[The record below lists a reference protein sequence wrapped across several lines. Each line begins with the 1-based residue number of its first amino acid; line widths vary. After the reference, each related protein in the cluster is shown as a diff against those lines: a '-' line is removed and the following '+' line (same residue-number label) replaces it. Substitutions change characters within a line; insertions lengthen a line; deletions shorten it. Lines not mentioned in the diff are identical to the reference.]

1 MNPVNSDQPHGRP
14 TCGAKTRAGTPCKR
28 APVPGRTRCRL
39 HGGLT
44 PAGAS
49 HYNFKTGRYSKVLPA
64 RLRERYEEAAADP
77 ELLALREDI
86 ALLDSRLDD
95 LLKRVDAGES
105 DTLWKQVHSAWRE
118 HKKARR
124 RDDEDAERET
134 FEELDELISRGIGD
148 LAAWAEVR
156 QALEQR
162 RRLVESERKRLVDM
176 QQMLTA
182 EQAMVF
188 VTAVTDAVRRHVTD
202 RKTLTAIAR
211 ELVQLTS
218 VPGRGNALTGDG

>member
-1 MNPVNSDQPHGRP
+1 MAQC
-14 TCGAKTRAGTPCKR
+14 TAKSKR
-28 APVPGRTRCRL
+28 TGERCRRQAVPGMTVCAS
-39 HGGLT
+39 HGGKSLAG
-44 PAGAS
+44 PAS
-49 HYNFKTGRYSKVLPA
+49 PRFKTGRYSKYLPE
-64 RLRERYEEAAADP
+64 RLRERYEAAAEDP

-86 ALLDSRLDD
+86 ALIDSRLAD
-95 LLKRVDAGES
+95 LLKRVDSGEAGS
-105 DTLWKQVHSAWRE
+105 IWKLLQSAWRAYV
-118 HKKARR
+118 KAQKG
-124 RDDEDAERET
+124 DDPVEAAAAFADV
-134 FEELDELISRGIGD
+134 DDLIQKGLMD
-148 LAAWAEVR
+148 HAAWSEIAGL
-156 QALEQR
+156 LEQR